1 MNVIGVRGDCLLS
14 LSTELEIQCA
24 LFPSKQVV
32 AVWPFETL
40 RRYWYGDG
48 LFGFEAGRRS
58 PRGEGK
64 YVFVTSQDKEIYK
77 TLAYFI
83 KKAKRDS
90 VTSSSSN
97 EYKDLDTRPPAPI
110 PADTNK
116 YETPIPSSESEEEQ
130 QIEDNLKAVAL
141 GYDSVTTPPCPP
153 KAKLSPSTKRKSM
166 GNIRVESVDVSTTS
180 PAYLRR
186 VRTHTGFSHQWLHE
200 SVKQPQNQATETPT
214 TQGDIPPAA
223 LVCEE
228 IQARDP
234 QEEDTYSHTV
244 HLVPAPFRLQS
255 SEPSAVG
262 ASLYN
267 AVVHKNAPTI
277 RGKGRPSSEDDNSLY
292 DIAYQVNPKKG
303 GRGVLPKAESQ
314 YDTAYLK
321 DGNVNLPRT
330 TMPVSKM
337 PLGPKPTGRPAE
349 PLPQPEL
356 QKLNLE
362 RKESDDGLTVN
373 PLYGSQE
380 NLLTDLT
387 ALEGST
393 EATDGGGQKQ
403 AANPV
408 YGKPTDIV
416 VDPRQGASDDAGS
429 EDPNSVNTS
438 QNPGRDSPSGSL
450 VHRGRSPT
458 PIQRDGKGYSK
469 VDKSK
474 KNGHQESSKQ
484 EEEEEEDG
492 VAPPLPERN
501 YSFEGN
507 S

>member
-64 YVFVTSQDKEIYK
+64 YVFVTSQDGEIYK

-83 KKAKRDS
+83 KKAKRGS

-97 EYKDLDTRPPAPI
+97 EYKDLDMRPPAPI
-110 PADTNK
+110 PAGINRF
-116 YETPIPSSESEEEQ
+116 ETPVASSESEEEQ
-130 QIEDNLKAVAL
+130 QTEDNLKAVAL
-141 GYDSVTTPPCPP
+141 GYDSVNTPPWPH
-153 KAKLSPSTKRKSM
+153 KARLSPSTQRKSM
-166 GNIRVESVDVSTTS
+166 GNIPVQNVDVSTTS

-186 VRTHTGFSHQWLHE
+186 VRTHMGFGHQWLHE
-200 SVKQPQNQATETPT
+200 SVKQPQSQATETPA

-223 LVCEE
+223 LVCED

-234 QEEDTYSHTV
+234 QEEDMYSHTV

-255 SEPSAVG
+255 SEHSAVG
-262 ASLYN
+262 GSLYN
-267 AVVHKNAPTI
+267 AVVHKKVPSI
-277 RGKGRPSSEDDNSLY
+277 RGKGRPGSGDDDTLY
-292 DIAYQVNPKKG
+292 DVAFQVNPKKG
-303 GRGVLPKAESQ
+303 GRGMLPKADSQ
-314 YDTAYLK
+314 YDTAYLR
-321 DGNVNLPRT
+321 DGNVHLPRT

-337 PLGPKPTGRPAE
+337 PLGPKQTGRTAE

-356 QKLNLE
+356 HKLKLE
-362 RKESDDGLTVN
+362 KKESDDGLTAN

-380 NLLTDLT
+380 NLLTDFM
-387 ALEGST
+387 ALEEST
-393 EATDGGGQKQ
+393 EVTDGRGEKQ
-403 AANPV
+403 APNPV
-408 YGKPTDIV
+408 YGEPMDIV
-416 VDPRQGASDDAGS
+416 VDQRRGTIDGAGGEDSNGAKNSPIDAV
-429 EDPNSVNTS
+429 E
-438 QNPGRDSPSGSL
+438 GRDSPQL
-450 VHRGRSPT
+450 RGQSSPI
-458 PIQRDGKGYSK
+458 PIKKDEKGYSK
-469 VDKSK
+469 VNKNN
-474 KNGHQESSKQ
+474 KNGQQERINQ
-484 EEEEEEDG
+484 EEEEEDG
-492 VAPPLPERN
+492 GVPPPLPERN
-501 YSFEGN
+501 YSYEGN